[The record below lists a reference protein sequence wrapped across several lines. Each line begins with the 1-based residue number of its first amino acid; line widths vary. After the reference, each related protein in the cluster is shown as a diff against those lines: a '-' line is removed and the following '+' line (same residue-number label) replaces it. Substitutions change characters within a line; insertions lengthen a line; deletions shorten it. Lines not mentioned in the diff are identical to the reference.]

1 MKRDQQVINP
11 GATLGVLG
19 GGQLGRMFAEAA
31 HRLGYHV
38 HTYSDEANS
47 PCGQVAEREFV
58 GAYDDIEAIREFA
71 RTVDVVTFEFEN
83 ICSAAAQAIEEI
95 VQVHPSG
102 QVLHISQHRLREKST
117 LAEAGLPVTP
127 FRPVRTSGELQK
139 AIQELG
145 TPSIL
150 KTASGGYDG
159 KGQVTVPNAD
169 AAESAW
175 KELGEVEAI
184 LEQRIDFKCEV
195 SYIGVRDSS
204 GNFTGCGPI
213 RNEHVNHILDLS
225 VFPDPEMASVAEEAR
240 AIAQGVLEK
249 LDVVGVMCVELFVT
263 NDDRLLINEV
273 APRPHNSGHLT
284 INACAS
290 SQFDQQVR
298 AICGLPLGE
307 MTPLKPAAMVNLL
320 GDVWEQGAPNWSAAL
335 ERPSVSLHLYGKK
348 EPRAGRKMGHL
359 TAIGETSKSVVDTV
373 IQARLS
379 LQSK

>member
-1 MKRDQQVINP
+1 VINP

-19 GGQLGRMFAEAA
+19 GGQLGRMYAEAA

-58 GAYDDIEAIREFA
+58 GAYNNIEAIREFA

-83 ICSAAAQAIEEI
+83 ICSAAVQAIEEI

-127 FRPVRTSGELQK
+127 FRPVRNAEELQI

-159 KGQVTVPNAD
+159 KGQVTVPNAE

-175 KELGEVEAI
+175 KELDEVEAI

-195 SYIGVRDSS
+195 SYVAVRDSS

-225 VFPDPEMASVAEEAR
+225 IFPDPEMASLAEDAR

-263 NDDRLLINEV
+263 NDNHLLINEV

-298 AICGLPLGE
+298 AICGLPLGD

-320 GDVWEQGAPNWSAAL
+320 GDVWEQGTPNWSAAL
-335 ERPSVSLHLYGKK
+335 ELANVSLHLYGKK

-359 TAIGETSKSVVDTV
+359 TAIGESSQSVVETV
-373 IQARLS
+373 IQARKA

>member
-1 MKRDQQVINP
+1 MRRDQPVINP

-102 QVLHISQHRLREKST
+102 QVLHLSQHRLREKST

-127 FRPVRTSGELQK
+127 FRPVRTSEELQK
-139 AIQELG
+139 AVQELG
-145 TPSIL
+145 TPAIL

-159 KGQVTVPNAD
+159 KGQVTVPNAE

-204 GNFTGCGPI
+204 GNFIGCGPI

-298 AICGLPLGE
+298 AICGLPLGD

-320 GDVWEQGAPNWSAAL
+320 GDVWDQGTPNWSAAL
-335 ERPSVSLHLYGKK
+335 EQPNVSLHLYGKQ

-359 TAIGETSKSVVDTV
+359 TVIGETSQSVVETV
-373 IQARLS
+373 IQARSS